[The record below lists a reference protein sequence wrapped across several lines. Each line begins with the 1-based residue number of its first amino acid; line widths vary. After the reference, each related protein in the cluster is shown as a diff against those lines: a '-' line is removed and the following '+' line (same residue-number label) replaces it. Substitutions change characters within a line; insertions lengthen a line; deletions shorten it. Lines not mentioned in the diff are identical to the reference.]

1 MTTDLTLYL
10 SDKPGAL
17 AKVGELLGRNGIN
30 IEGVCGTTRGGAP
43 AEIHVLV
50 ADRDAAVNA
59 LRAEG
64 ISAAFATDV
73 AVIPVEDR
81 PGVLGELS
89 QKLAAAGVNITL
101 VYLATNTR
109 LVIGTDNLDNA
120 TAVLGS

>member
-30 IEGVCGTTRGGAP
+30 IEGICGTTRGGAP
-43 AEIHVLV
+43 AEVHLLV
-50 ADRDAAVNA
+50 ADRDAAVGA

-64 ISAAFATDV
+64 ISVAFATDV
-73 AVIPVEDR
+73 TVISVEDR
-81 PGVLGELS
+81 PGALGELG

-109 LVIGTDNLDNA
+109 LVIGADNLAKA
-120 TAVLGS
+120 TAVLAS